1 MLTLTPQAVEIIRS
15 IVDNAESSESAG
27 LRIAETDRSDTQ
39 GRQLAVSVEDAPI
52 EGDEVVVEEDVQV
65 FLEDRVVSY
74 LDGRTLDAELDQQTG
89 QVRFLVE

>member
-15 IVDNAESSESAG
+15 IVDSADTPESGG
-27 LRIAETDRSDTQ
+27 LRIAETDRSDSQ
-39 GRQLAVSVEDAPI
+39 GRQLAVSVEEAPI

-65 FLEDRVVSY
+65 FLEDRVASY
-74 LDGRTLDAELDQQTG
+74 LDGRTLDAELDQRTG

>member
-1 MLTLTPQAVEIIRS
+1 VLALTPQAVEIIRS
-15 IVDNAESSESAG
+15 IVDSAETPDSAG

-39 GRQLAVSVEDAPI
+39 GRQLAVSVEAAPI

-65 FLEDRVVSY
+65 FLEDRVASY
-74 LDGRTLDAELDQQTG
+74 LDGRTLDAELDERTG

>member
-15 IVDNAESSESAG
+15 IVDGADTPESGG
-27 LRIAETDRSDTQ
+27 LRIAETDRSDSQ
-39 GRQLAVSVEDAPI
+39 GRQLAVSVEEAPI

-65 FLEDRVVSY
+65 FLEDRVASY
-74 LDGRTLDAELDQQTG
+74 LDGRTLDAELDQRTG